1 MSAQHQDAAAHRGA
15 HLNAQNNSAT
25 NHDTPIAN
33 WSDAMQTAIAGLTH
47 VNSITVLNETDST
60 QDVAAKCALG
70 CVVTAGRQRAG
81 RGRLGNVWA
90 DTGEEGLASTFVVQT
105 QSPDRLAMAAAVA
118 TATTLRSLVQHNVA
132 ARIGVKWPNDIVVA
146 RAGGEPQKIAG
157 ILIESSGDRALIG
170 IGINVRQAT
179 FQKEIAHC
187 AISLLQLDQ
196 ACDRLV
202 VLTNL
207 TRQLDHFLSAS
218 NRVIEEAYE
227 KLDRTAGLRMKFFT
241 PQGMVEGVVLRC
253 DPAIGLMVQTDH
265 GVQTLPA
272 ATTRVQP

>member
-15 HLNAQNNSAT
+15 HLNAQGNGAT

-33 WSDAMQTAIAGLTH
+33 WSDAIQTAITGLTH
-47 VNSITVLNETDST
+47 FNSITVLSETDST
-60 QDVAAKCALG
+60 QDVAAKSALG

-90 DTGEEGLASTFVVQT
+90 DTGEEGLASTFVVQM

-170 IGINVRQAT
+170 IGINVRQST
-179 FQKEIAHC
+179 FQKEIAHR
-187 AISLLQLDQ
+187 AISLMQLDQ

-202 VLTNL
+202 VLTTL
-207 TRQLDHFLSAS
+207 VRQLDHFLSAS
-218 NRVIEEAYE
+218 NRVIGEAYQ
-227 KLDRTAGLRMKFFT
+227 KLDRTAGLRMKFVT

-253 DPAIGLMVQTDH
+253 DPAIGLLVQTDH
-265 GVQTLPA
+265 GVQTLPS